1 MQSKDQISQKT
12 GTAEPVTDPER
23 ILRCSQ
29 NSRCNRTVTEEA
41 VGSDGHAQWA
51 TANEYWC
58 RGFRIVH
65 DCSHKYSNPVFYRC
79 DAALLFFLFYSIGI
93 RRKEHQS
100 RIDFFNEEKHAFSV
114 LLSLLTI
121 SSFPLL
127 SLPSNWPPPE
137 NSPENVISSLTSGFA
152 LLSSYCGRKRLM
164 VSPASVSDRREMC
177 ALASASATNLNR

>member
-1 MQSKDQISQKT
+1 MLSGPQLMSTD
-12 GTAEPVTDPER
+12 AEASG
-23 ILRCSQ
+23 LSM
-29 NSRCNRTVTEEA
+29 
-41 VGSDGHAQWA
+41 
-51 TANEYWC
+51 
-58 RGFRIVH
+58 IVH
-65 DCSHKYSNPVFYRC
+65 TNTATQCFIGVMQC
-79 DAALLFFLFYSIGI
+79 CCFFFFYSIGI

-100 RIDFFNEEKHAFSV
+100 RINFFNEEKHAFSV

-164 VSPASVSDRREMC
+164 VCLRRACRTGEKC
-177 ALASASATNLNR
+177 VH